1 MIERIT
7 ANPQILGG
15 KPIIRGTRISV
26 EFILELLASDV
37 SEDEI
42 LEDYPHLT
50 KDDIQACL
58 KYAARSCKNEIYF
71 RHVSNMLRG
80 HVKMKFM

>member
-1 MIERIT
+1 MATMIERIT
-7 ANPQILGG
+7 ANPQIFGG

-58 KYAARSCKNEIYF
+58 K
-71 RHVSNMLRG
+71 
-80 HVKMKFM
+80 